1 MRTDDVLKSALL
13 TLLRTKEPTLAHV
26 PVLLTDPDFRRR
38 ITEELHDP
46 FGLEGFWR
54 WFESLSEGQRAEAIG
69 PVLNKLRDFLL
80 RPRLRHLLCQP
91 RSSVDLRRVVDSG
104 QILLAD
110 LNVGRWGQ
118 TAAALVGSF
127 LVARLWQAVLAR
139 SRIPEGNRRDFFL
152 YIDEFQN
159 FLGIAGPFGDAL
171 AQARSLRLSLIIAN
185 QHLGQLPRELRE
197 AVRANARSRLVFQ
210 CGHDDAATLAREFAP
225 LDATALLSLARF
237 EAAARLSIGGHT
249 SAPFTLRTQAATEVA
264 DISVREKIVAASRD
278 TYGTPVAE
286 IDAALELALRK
297 SGVSARP
304 LGDEAVGS

>member
-1 MRTDDVLKSALL
+1 
-13 TLLRTKEPTLAHV
+13 
-26 PVLLTDPDFRRR
+26 
-38 ITEELHDP
+38 
-46 FGLEGFWR
+46 
-54 WFESLSEGQRAEAIG
+54 
-69 PVLNKLRDFLL
+69 
-80 RPRLRHLLCQP
+80 
-91 RSSVDLRRVVDSG
+91 VDSG

-139 SRIPEGNRRDFFL
+139 SRIPEDERTDFYL

-171 AQARSLRLSLIIAN
+171 AQARSLRLSLVIAN
-185 QHLGQLPRELRE
+185 QHLGQLPRDLRE

-249 SAPFTLRTQAATEVA
+249 SAPFTLRTLPAARVVGPSLR
-264 DISVREKIVAASRD
+264 DDIVAHSRAA
-278 TYGTPVAE
+278 YGTEVAE
-286 IDAALELALRK
+286 IDRALEAALGTAATAKTEEQV
-297 SGVSARP
+297 GVVAP
-304 LGDEAVGS
+304 